1 MKQLA
6 ASGAV
11 NTIAWNQLITAA
23 ANAYDLPYAE
33 AIYQEPVWVM
43 VFESFWGVRDGKKW
57 KNTCWS
63 CTKFET
69 GWQVPELNLEILE
82 CSQGL
87 ILGCFFQNLSSF
99 GKFSIT
105 DKICVRTLL
114 HFITFLYLPAEMQI
128 LCTTWLQNPKTA
140 SGDGTFEG
148 DARCHRIQQP
158 FECCSEK
165 LGFAQMWVLLVA
177 FQ

>member
-1 MKQLA
+1 MLMTFLMLKQYIRSQCGL
-6 ASGAV
+6 
-11 NTIAWNQLITAA
+11 W
-23 ANAYDLPYAE
+23 
-33 AIYQEPVWVM
+33 
-43 VFESFWGVRDGKKW
+43 
-57 KNTCWS
+57 C
-63 CTKFET
+63 
-69 GWQVPELNLEILE
+69 LNLFEV
-82 CSQGL
+82 
-87 ILGCFFQNLSSF
+87 LGMEKNERTLVGVVQNLRQVDRFLSWISKFSNAAKAWYWAAFFQNLSSF

-114 HFITFLYLPAEMQI
+114 HFITFLYLPADMQI
-128 LCTTWLQNPKTA
+128 SCTTWLQNPKTA

-177 FQ
+177 FK